1 MTAIL
6 YRAPAGVA
14 GDVTRPD
21 DTIVEPA
28 FIADGQ
34 TLQYGDPV
42 KMLDGKL
49 VKATATTGFYGV
61 LSRVVPSEAG
71 DLGQTYA
78 DGTPNPAQVQGVVV
92 EGYVLVK
99 CASGD
104 PVRGK
109 CPNISADG
117 FNGNAD
123 DDVLNIHWASQGKDE
138 NGLAELRIGK

>member
-42 KMLDGKL
+42 KMVDGKL

-109 CPNISADG
+109 VPRIDDTG
-117 FNGNAD
+117 FNGNTD